1 VAKITNNKEALMNI
15 DKTVLQDEREL
26 KGWLVVLGG
35 EWEGKDYPLYEGK
48 TIVGSSHY
56 ANIFLPDEQM
66 EHFHFSIRFDK
77 GEAFIT
83 DLDSEAGLY
92 IGEKR
97 VYRKKTADETIF
109 KTAGIEFLIKI
120 L

>member
-1 VAKITNNKEALMNI
+1 MSI

-26 KGWLVVLGG
+26 MGWLVVLGG
-35 EWEGKDYPLYEGK
+35 EWKGKDYPLYEGK

-56 ANIFLPDEQM
+56 ANIFLPDKQM

-77 GEAFIT
+77 SEAFIT

-92 IGEKR
+92 MGEKR
-97 VYRKKTADETIF
+97 VYREKTADETIF

>member
-1 VAKITNNKEALMNI
+1 MNM
-15 DKTVLQDEREL
+15 DKTVLQDEKEL
-26 KGWLVVLGG
+26 KGWLVVLSG
-35 EWEGKDYPLYEGK
+35 EWKGKDYPLFEGK

-66 EHFHFSIRFDK
+66 EHYHFSIRFDK
-77 GEAFIT
+77 GDIFIT

-97 VYRKKTADETIF
+97 IYREKIADETIF
-109 KTAGIEFLIKI
+109 KTSGIEFLIKI